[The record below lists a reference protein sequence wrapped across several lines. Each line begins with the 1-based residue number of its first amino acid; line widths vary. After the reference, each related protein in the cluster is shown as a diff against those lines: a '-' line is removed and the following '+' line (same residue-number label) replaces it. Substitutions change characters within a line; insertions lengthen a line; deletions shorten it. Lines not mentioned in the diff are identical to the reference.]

1 MACPFSGARV
11 PPVGVDD
18 GGGGGGGRA
27 GAAMGRGGWER
38 GTSVESGGGGGSPVR
53 SLGSVQ
59 ERVSS
64 YTRMTRSPSAPAA
77 VTRKA
82 SAAAGGGGGGARSR
96 PRETEDDER
105 PLLTLSRDPPDPHAP
120 LSLQHLTEAVW
131 CFITIPA
138 DHLLLAL
145 DTLLRAGDS
154 EWKALRRK
162 LAIVAESVREW
173 DDWHLDDLLSTLIK
187 QLEVSPDEFMT
198 RLGREYVKECR
209 RQYGKALQSLG
220 YNLEGFLTNLTGL
233 CDMLK
238 TNSSLKTKN
247 DVPSL
252 ICNNVD
258 GCVVL
263 HFFTNREPIRCF
275 VGGVIEGVSSQIFS
289 RRARVACEKCDTPNG
304 NRTSHRFY
312 FKYTIREEEVEEEE
326 VEEVEEEEDVEE
338 DEGVV
343 DVEERIIGDEDG
355 GGTDVADEMK
365 KAQEEDGD
373 GESEGGDGEGEGG
386 RKKEEKN
393 HRTKGHYPRRAG
405 AATASVNGRQN
416 GHRTEIYESASAKD
430 SKIGVSSFCKAFPWH
445 FVCNKAM
452 RITQMGSGL
461 LQVFG
466 SQPLRHN
473 EEVSTCFSLTSPD
486 CTSLTYDQVIGR
498 INTPFVLAFRYQ
510 QSSRLKVKNMGLKG
524 QMVVCP
530 ESDSLL
536 FVGSPLL
543 DGLRALTSHGLYL
556 SDIPIHD
563 ATRDV
568 ILVGEQ
574 SRAQDGLKRRMVQL
588 KDSIE
593 ETNNQVDKEREKNV
607 SLLHLIFPPDIAK
620 RLWIG
625 ETIQAQKHDEVTM
638 LFSDIVGFTSIC
650 STATPLMVINMLQSL
665 YTQFDAF
672 CGQLDVYKVETIGD
686 AYCVAGNLHRRSSW
700 HAHQVAWM
708 ALKMMSSCTSH
719 TTHDGRPIQMRIGL
733 HTGPVL
739 AGVVGTAMPRY
750 CMFGSNVTLAN
761 QFESSSEA
769 QRVNISPT
777 THRLLVET
785 PGWQFTP
792 RQRED
797 LPKTF
802 PKELPG
808 IPYFLDTYYHSSVG
822 KESSL
827 TEHIDSAL
835 DDLGLKEY

>member
-38 GTSVESGGGGGSPVR
+38 GTSVESSGGGGSPVR

-77 VTRKA
+77 VTRKT
-82 SAAAGGGGGGARSR
+82 SATAGGGGGARSR

-105 PLLTLSRDPPDPHAP
+105 PLLTLSRDPPDPQAP

-252 ICNNVD
+252 ICNDVD

-289 RRARVACEKCDTPNG
+289 RRVRVACEKCDTPN
-304 NRTSHRFY
+304 
-312 FKYTIREEEVEEEE
+312 
-326 VEEVEEEEDVEE
+326 EDVEE

-343 DVEERIIGDEDG
+343 DVEERIIGDDDG
-355 GGTDVADEMK
+355 GGTDVADERN
-365 KAQEEDGD
+365 KAQEEEEDG
-373 GESEGGDGEGEGG
+373 GSGGDGEGEGG
-386 RKKEEKN
+386 RKKGEKN
-393 HRTKGHYPRRAG
+393 HRTKGHHPRRTG

-452 RITQMGSGL
+452 RITQMGTGL

-466 SQPLRHN
+466 SQPLRQN
-473 EEVSTCFSLTSPD
+473 EEVSTCFSLTSPEG
-486 CTSLTYDQVIGR
+486 TSLTYEQVIGR

-719 TTHDGRPIQMRIGL
+719 TTHDGRRIQMRIGL

-761 QFESSSEA
+761 QFESGSEA
-769 QRVNISPT
+769 QKVNISPT

-835 DDLGLKEY
+835 DELGLKEY